1 MRALQLSVICVE
13 TARDDSHKSFFF
25 RKTRKKAGVWCKS
38 SLLCQMHPAGFA
50 KSSLVVCNP
59 ILQSELLEGYK
70 TSLGLPWLWGP
81 PPSGVVKTSIC
92 SADLHKLLK
101 QSPSLLLSPAV
112 NSSPP
117 RTKETHGHFLPISSV
132 HLTREFL
139 PTVLH
144 SQLLVYGTFPIA
156 PIFIVGKI

>member
-1 MRALQLSVICVE
+1 VLKLPGMIHINL
-13 TARDDSHKSFFF
+13 
-25 RKTRKKAGVWCKS
+25 S
-38 SLLCQMHPAGFA
+38 SLGKQGKKLGCGVKAVCCAKCIPAGFA

-156 PIFIVGKI
+156 PIFIIGKI